1 MADRARRE
9 LGDSG
14 KHGVLS
20 RIGQGGGWWLALV
33 VACAVGLGRAG
44 FGFLGRPH
52 PEPAAGPAA
61 GISHATPGGATAST
75 ATPRGRLSPSPVQ
88 AVLSSIP
95 PPVPTLAPSPRPSPR
110 PALSASSAPSSPPPQ
125 YLTLDPAGGAA
136 TLTPVWSTN
145 ACPSGYQGSAV
156 LFELNA
162 DGSIASS
169 ISGTVYS
176 VTAPFGG
183 TLDGPVGQL
192 ITLGSDV
199 QPGGTSTW
207 VVGCFAGIAG
217 TGARQLVQSTDVHL
231 SADGS
236 SYITAT

>member
-9 LGDSG
+9 IGDSG
-14 KHGVLS
+14 KHGVLR

-33 VACAVGLGRAG
+33 AAGAVGLVLAG
-44 FGFLGRPH
+44 LGFLGRPH

-61 GISHATPGGATAST
+61 GISHATPGEAAAST
-75 ATPRGRLSPSPVQ
+75 ATPGGGVSPSPVR
-88 AVLSSIP
+88 AVLSSSP
-95 PPVPTLAPSPRPSPR
+95 PLLPTLAQSPRPSPR
-110 PALSASSAPSSPPPQ
+110 PALSALPAPSSPPPQ
-125 YLTLDPAGGAA
+125 YLTLDPASGAA
-136 TLTPVWSTN
+136 TLTPPWSTS

-176 VTAPFGG
+176 VSAPFGG

-199 QPGGTSTW
+199 QAGGTSTW

-236 SYITAT
+236 SYTTAT